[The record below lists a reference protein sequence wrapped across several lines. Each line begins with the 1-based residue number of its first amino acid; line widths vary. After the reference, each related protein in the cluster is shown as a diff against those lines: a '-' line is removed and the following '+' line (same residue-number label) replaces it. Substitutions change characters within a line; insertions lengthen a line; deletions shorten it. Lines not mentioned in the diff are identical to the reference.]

1 MLKKKY
7 LKRKKKQRC
16 RSTELALKIV
26 LVGMYI
32 LETREKV

>member
-7 LKRKKKQRC
+7 LKRKKQIC